1 MSKFILCCV
10 STAAIK
16 EDFHRDLTALLNAH
30 KARTEKHIHLS
41 QEGLWALDMPVIFSD
56 PEDAKNIKFDLI
68 DLSNKHRVDM
78 ALLPDHPSR
87 TNRKLIVFDMDS
99 TLIKQEVINEL
110 ADANGVGD
118 KVKDITAR
126 AMNGHMSFDE
136 SLKTRVSFLKGL
148 HRSKMEGILARLELN
163 PGVEKLIREVQKQG
177 YKTAIISG
185 GFKYFADSF
194 RERLKMDYSF
204 ANDLEWDGDELTGK
218 VLGPVVNAE
227 EKARLIKVLAEKENI
242 SIDQVVAVGDG
253 ANDIPMLLTAGF
265 GIAFHAKEKVRK
277 EANHQMGHGPMS
289 IILYFLGVPG
299 DHRDEVI

>member
-10 STAAIK
+10 STVAIK
-16 EDFHRDLTALLNAH
+16 EEFHRDLTELLSAH

-68 DLSNKHRVDM
+68 DLSNKHQVDM

-87 TNRKLIVFDMDS
+87 TNRKLIVFDMDA

-110 ADANGVGD
+110 ALANGVGD
-118 KVKDITAR
+118 KVKDITNR
-126 AMNGHMSFDE
+126 AMNGDMNFDE
-136 SLKTRVSFLKGL
+136 SLKARVSFLKGL
-148 HRSKMEGILARLELN
+148 HRSKMEGVLARLELN
-163 PGVEKLIREVQKQG
+163 PGVEKLIREVRKQG

-185 GFKYFADSF
+185 GFKYFAESF
-194 RERLKMDYSF
+194 REQLKMDYAF

-227 EKARLIKVLAEKENI
+227 EKARLLKVLAEKENL

-253 ANDIPMLLTAGF
+253 ANDIPMLLTAGL
-265 GIAFHAKEKVRK
+265 GIAFHAKEKVKRA
-277 EANHQMGHGPMS
+277 ANHQMGHGPMS

-299 DHRDEVI
+299 DHRDEAI